1 MKDWTPIQE
10 RYLQDSIPVRLGGLA
25 ANLRRIKSF
34 ATQEASRAAVASLI
48 EESKYFI
55 EWTARD
61 TQMETAAQLVELQ
74 VQLARWQQNWP
85 QIWSDPSLR
94 QQIAEESFAW
104 SARVLALSGLLQS
117 SAPPNT
123 A

>member
-10 RYLQDSIPVRLGGLA
+10 RYLRDSVPVRLGGLA

-34 ATQEASRAAVASLI
+34 SAQEASREAVGTLI

-61 TQMETAAQLVELQ
+61 TQIETAAQLVELQ
-74 VQLARWQQNWP
+74 IQLARWQRNWP
-85 QIWSDPSLR
+85 QIWSDSSRR
-94 QQIAEESFAW
+94 QQIAEQSLAW
-104 SARVLALSGLLQS
+104 SERVLEFSGLLQPA
-117 SAPPNT
+117 APPNT